1 MQLCH
6 YSAYKQKILQ
16 YIKRN
21 MQYYVNSSL
30 IYNNQKM
37 KTTQMSLNIGIGTE
51 NMVHC
56 TVEYYRAIKKKDF
69 MKFEDQWLELEC
81 GIPVTK

>member
-1 MQLCH
+1 
-6 YSAYKQKILQ
+6 
-16 YIKRN
+16 

-30 IYNNQKM
+30 IHNNQKM

-69 MKFEDQWLELEC
+69 MKFEDQWLELQ
-81 GIPVTK
+81 I

>member
-30 IYNNQKM
+30 IYNNQKLE
-37 KTTQMSLNIGIGTE
+37 TTQMSLNIGIGTE

-56 TVEYYRAIKKKDF
+56 KVEYYKAIKKKDF
-69 MKFEDQWLELEC
+69 MKFEDQWLELQ
-81 GIPVTK
+81 I